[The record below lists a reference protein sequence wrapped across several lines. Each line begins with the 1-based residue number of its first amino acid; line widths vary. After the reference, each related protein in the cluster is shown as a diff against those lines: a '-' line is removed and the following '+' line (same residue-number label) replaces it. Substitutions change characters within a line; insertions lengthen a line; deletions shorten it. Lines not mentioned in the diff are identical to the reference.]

1 MGLSEL
7 SKVAPV
13 REAGGRPDGAWGGAR
28 PHFLAHIWQRLSLA
42 RANTCK
48 RLNSVLLLTLAI
60 KHMTTLPCSHIDS
73 DSSLTNFLDNFLL
86 ILSRRLFKDTQ
97 N

>member
-60 KHMTTLPCSHIDS
+60 KHMTTLPCSHMIGFS
-73 DSSLTNFLDNFLL
+73 VAVLLPNTCSLVA
-86 ILSRRLFKDTQ
+86 RLP
-97 N
+97 